1 MIDQTRHSEIKKSN
15 SPEMIAKELQII
27 EFDENCDFEPHK
39 RDARTQAT
47 EDSGEMTNST
57 GSNSS
62 SGEKMIRSKGAENAQ
77 NNHFIEERVFGGKKR
92 R

>member
-1 MIDQTRHSEIKKSN
+1 
-15 SPEMIAKELQII
+15 MIANELQII
-27 EFDENCDFEPHK
+27 EFDENCDFKPHK

-57 GSNSS
+57 GSDSS
-62 SGEKMIRSKGAENAQ
+62 SGEKIIGSKGAENAQ
-77 NNHFIEERVFGGKKR
+77 NSTDFTEERVFGGKKR